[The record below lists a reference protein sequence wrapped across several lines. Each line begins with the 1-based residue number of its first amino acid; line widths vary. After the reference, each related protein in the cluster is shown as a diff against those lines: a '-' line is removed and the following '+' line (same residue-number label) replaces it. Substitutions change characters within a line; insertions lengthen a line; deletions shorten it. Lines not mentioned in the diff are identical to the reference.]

1 MEFIIM
7 DAFLVI
13 LLLYVFLFIRKIVR
27 LVIRLVKRPGA
38 EEKVVETR
46 VISRRTAENAQ
57 SKAEAAKAL
66 LAACRK
72 STNPIKLIGWLFG
85 GRFGKMAGM
94 FKWLFRQP
102 LKLVGFLSG
111 LIRRKKKD
119 ASAATSEAAQ
129 PIQPAPAPTYEP
141 NAEPLPA
148 VPPRVTPEVPPLPQH
163 SPAAPTSPRNPLL
176 R

>member
-1 MEFIIM
+1 M

-102 LKLVGFLSG
+102 LKLVGVLSG
-111 LIRRKKKD
+111 LIRRKRK
-119 ASAATSEAAQ
+119 TR
-129 PIQPAPAPTYEP
+129 
-141 NAEPLPA
+141 PLQRLKPHNQSS
-148 VPPRVTPEVPPLPQH
+148 PPLRQH
-163 SPAAPTSPRNPLL
+163 MNQMPNHYR
-176 R
+176 